1 MILSSLFSKSINL
14 KSKSLTFYVIT
25 GIIILILM
33 MVLALNTGVY
43 DFGKSSAYEVFWK
56 FATGD
61 SSLSLSEKYII
72 WEVRASRIVMT
83 VLIGSMLAVSGTT
96 LQGMFKNPL
105 ATGESIG
112 LTSGATLLAAIAIV
126 LGHTFE
132 EYLPEIVRNSL
143 VGVSAFIG
151 ALLSM
156 IIVYRIS
163 TSNGKTNVVMM
174 LLSGVAITSIGF
186 SITGF
191 LIYISKDE
199 QLRDLTFWNLGSL
212 AAATWTK
219 NIILSV
225 VLLLSYLII
234 LPKGKALN
242 AMMLGEKDAEHL
254 GINVETLK
262 KQIVVITALM
272 VGTCVAFSGTIG
284 FVGLIVPYIL
294 RLLFRSD
301 YHFILPLSA
310 ICGSILLL
318 IADTLSRTIVASSEL
333 PIGILTSL
341 IGGPVFIAILIK
353 FKNTL
358 R

>member
-1 MILSSLFSKSINL
+1 M
-14 KSKSLTFYVIT
+14 KSKSLTFYAII
-25 GIIILILM
+25 GIILLILM
-33 MVLALNTGVY
+33 MVLALNIGVY
-43 DFGKSSAYEVFWK
+43 DFGNSSSYKVLWK
-56 FATGD
+56 FLTSD
-61 SSLSLSEKYII
+61 SSLSLSEKYVI
-72 WEVRASRIVMT
+72 WDVRTSRIVMA

-132 EYLPEIVRNSL
+132 SYLPEIIRNSL
-143 VGVSAFIG
+143 VGVSAFVG
-151 ALLSM
+151 AFLAM
-156 IIVYRIS
+156 VIVYRIS
-163 TSNGKTNVVMM
+163 TSAGKTNVVMM

-186 SITGF
+186 SFVGF

-212 AAATWTK
+212 AGATWTR
-219 NIILSV
+219 NIILSI
-225 VLLLSYLII
+225 VLLFSYIII

-242 AMMLGEKDAEHL
+242 AMLLGEKDAQHL

-262 KQIVVITALM
+262 KQIVLITSLM
-272 VGTCVAFSGTIG
+272 IGTCVAFSGTIG

-318 IADTLSRTIVASSEL
+318 LADTISRTIVAPSEL

-341 IGGPVFIAILIK
+341 IGGPIFIVILIK
-353 FKNTL
+353 YKNTL

>member
-1 MILSSLFSKSINL
+1 MTLRSKNIGFYIAIGLLSLVIMMI
-14 KSKSLTFYVIT
+14 T
-25 GIIILILM
+25 
-33 MVLALNTGVY
+33 ALNIGVY
-43 DFGKSSAYEVFWK
+43 EFGKSSAYEVFWK
-56 FATGD
+56 LISGNP
-61 SSLSLSEKYII
+61 SLSLSEKYVI
-72 WEVRASRIVMT
+72 WEVRASRIVMA

-105 ATGESIG
+105 ATGDLIG

-126 LGHTFE
+126 LGHTFQD
-132 EYLPEIVRNSL
+132 YLPEWIRFSL
-143 VGVSAFIG
+143 VSVSAFLG

-156 IIVYRIS
+156 ILVYRIS
-163 TSNGKTNVVMM
+163 TSGGKTNVVMM
-174 LLSGVAITSIGF
+174 LLSGVAITAIGF
-186 SITGF
+186 AITGM
-191 LIYISKDE
+191 LIYISKDD

-212 AAATWTK
+212 ASATWTK
-219 NIILSV
+219 NAILFG
-225 VLLLSYLII
+225 VLLISYYVL

-242 AMMLGEKDAEHL
+242 AMMLGEKDAQHL
-254 GINVETLK
+254 GINVEVLK
-262 KQIVVITALM
+262 KQIVILTALM

-318 IADTLSRTIVASSEL
+318 FADTLSRTIVAPSEL
-333 PIGILTSL
+333 PIGILTAVM
-341 IGGPVFIAILIK
+341 GGPVFIAILLK
-353 FKNTL
+353 FKNNL

>member
-1 MILSSLFSKSINL
+1 MGQTYGKKIDIL
-14 KSKSLTFYVIT
+14 KSKSLTFYAII
-25 GIIILILM
+25 GIILLILM
-33 MVLALNTGVY
+33 MVLALNIGVY
-43 DFGKSSAYEVFWK
+43 DFGGSSSYGVLWK
-56 FATGD
+56 FFTGD
-61 SSLSLSEKYII
+61 SSLSLSEKYVI
-72 WEVRASRIVMT
+72 WDVRTSRIVMA

-132 EYLPEIVRNSL
+132 SYLPEIIRNSL
-143 VGVSAFIG
+143 VGVSAFVG
-151 ALLSM
+151 AFLAM

-163 TSNGKTNVVMM
+163 TSAGKTNVVMM

-186 SITGF
+186 SFVGF

-212 AAATWTK
+212 AGATWTR
-219 NIILSV
+219 NIILSI
-225 VLLLSYLII
+225 VLLFSYIII

-242 AMMLGEKDAEHL
+242 AMLLGEKDAQHL

-262 KQIVVITALM
+262 KQIVLITSLM
-272 VGTCVAFSGTIG
+272 IGTCVAFSGTIG

-318 IADTLSRTIVASSEL
+318 LADTISRTIVAPSEL

-341 IGGPVFIAILIK
+341 IGGPIFIAILIK
-353 FKNTL
+353 YKNTL